1 MVSTDI
7 FIGKLTF
14 RIVDY
19 YQLKHNHH
27 YIIRT
32 VESIHACYISGRF
45 LERVFPKNPRF
56 VQTRDDGSG
65 HFQLSGARFFVRD
78 IYGERRGLRTF
89 NSMNYYYELV
99 PKKQD
104 AQQAMEKRA
113 LQIIL
118 QNLIGDVCF
127 TYE

>member
-7 FIGKLTF
+7 TIGKLTF
-14 RIVDY
+14 RLVDFN
-19 YQLKHNHH
+19 QLNHNHH
-27 YIIRT
+27 SIIRT
-32 VESIHACYISGRF
+32 VESIHACYMSGRF
-45 LERVFPKNPRF
+45 LEKVFSKSPRF
-56 VQTRDDGSG
+56 IQTRDDGSG
-65 HFQLSGARFFVRD
+65 YFQPGARFFVRD

-89 NSMNYYYELV
+89 NDMNYYYALV
-99 PKKQD
+99 PKKQH

-118 QNLIGDVCF
+118 RNLIGDVCF

>member
-14 RIVDY
+14 QLVDFN
-19 YQLKHNHH
+19 QLKRQHH

-32 VESIHACYISGRF
+32 VESIHSCYISGRF
-45 LERVFPKNPRF
+45 LEKTFPKHPRF
-56 VQTRDDGSG
+56 IQTRDDGSG
-65 HFQLSGARFFVRD
+65 YFQPSDARFFVRD
-78 IYGERRGLRTF
+78 IYGEHRGLRTF
-89 NSMNYYYELV
+89 NTMNYYYELV
-99 PKKQD
+99 PKKQN

-118 QNLIGDVCF
+118 RNLIGDACF